1 MPIYHVYYVSWL
13 ELFRVFDPKHPEQ
26 TVAYVEDLSEITEHG
41 FDYVLE
47 EGV

>member
-1 MPIYHVYYVSWL
+1 MPTYHVYYVSYL
-13 ELFRVFDPKHPEQ
+13 EALRVYDPAFPQQ
-26 TVAYVEDLSEITEHG
+26 TVAYVEDLSEITDAG